1 MRNTMALAS
10 PIELRIVTQEVTIN
24 LQTSYQEITIRDTL
38 TGLGSGSSEDRISS
52 SFPRIDCQA
61 LTSK

>member
-38 TGLGSGSSEDRISS
+38 TWLGAWEW
-52 SFPRIDCQA
+52 
-61 LTSK
+61 K